1 MESVARQSA
10 SFACSYDAATG
21 KAGRCGGAGGQSEP
35 PGGLAGGDGGARQV
49 EALQRQLHSLQLR
62 LAAEQQC
69 VTREQHIT
77 ARMWLEKSQ
86 AEEAAAESAAKAAEH
101 QATTAQW
108 DAWHASQRRQQRQ
121 RRAILLHGRSS
132 EGAASWRAGSG
143 ASPAERLVA
152 SICVDVLGLTSASSL
167 PDEARSR
174 LANLLGEA
182 AELVR
187 DPPSAEADPLCTRP
201 PGLSCG

>member
-1 MESVARQSA
+1 MKPAGTSRVQSGCLVHLVEPTTTSAPPA
-10 SFACSYDAATG
+10 SGDAAD
-21 KAGRCGGAGGQSEP
+21 ASPAPAP
-35 PGGLAGGDGGARQV
+35 P
-49 EALQRQLHSLQLR
+49 
-62 LAAEQQC
+62 
-69 VTREQHIT
+69 
-77 ARMWLEKSQ
+77 
-86 AEEAAAESAAKAAEH
+86 
-101 QATTAQW
+101 
-108 DAWHASQRRQQRQ
+108 
-121 RRAILLHGRSS
+121 SS